1 MSTVSTIT
9 PPASSEWDPSPES
22 IYRLTVD
29 QYEAMVASGVF
40 TKRDRFHL
48 INGILV
54 KKMTQ
59 YPPHAASCET
69 TRLSLEPLLR
79 QGWHIRG
86 DKPLRIPKQSSVPEP
101 DLVITRGS
109 SRDYFKR
116 HPGPADVALVIEVSD
131 SSLKEDRKL
140 AQVYAGGGVRVYW
153 IVNLIDGQVEV
164 YTRPSQ
170 KGYRSHRDF
179 TRGQVVPVIIDGVE
193 VGQLAVSAILP

>member
-9 PPASSEWDPSPES
+9 PPASLEWDPSPES

-69 TRLSLEPLLR
+69 TRRTLEPLLR
-79 QGWHIRG
+79 EGWHIRG

-116 HPGPADVALVIEVSD
+116 HPGPADVAPVIEVSD

-170 KGYRSHRDF
+170 KGYRSRRDF

>member
-59 YPPHAASCET
+59 HPPHVVTGEL
-69 TRLSLEPLLR
+69 TRQELERFLPE
-79 QGWHIRG
+79 GWHIRA
-86 DKPLRIPKQSSVPEP
+86 DRPLRIPKQSSVPEP
-101 DLVITRGS
+101 DLVIARGS
-109 SRDYFKR
+109 IRNYSKR
-116 HPGPADVALVIEVSD
+116 HPGPTDVSLVIEVSD

-170 KGYRSHRDF
+170 KGYRSRRDF
-179 TRGQVVPVIIDGVE
+179 TRGQVVPVIIDCVE
-193 VGQLAVSAILP
+193 VGQLAISAILP